1 MSVGVMEDYK
11 LRDLMN
17 TNTGVFVFDFE
28 DDELSIRRVPAGF
41 WEFLKDW
48 KQNLNSFPWY

>member
-1 MSVGVMEDYK
+1 
-11 LRDLMN
+11 MN